1 MNRSKKESDSSVK
14 FSDTVPADHK
24 ENLSNHNS
32 SNYQN
37 SDEVFYQNQE
47 PLVSTIN
54 VPPRTGINLSF

>member
-24 ENLSNHNS
+24 EISSNHNS

-47 PLVSTIN
+47 ASISTAN
-54 VPPRTGINLSF
+54 VPPRTGIHSSF